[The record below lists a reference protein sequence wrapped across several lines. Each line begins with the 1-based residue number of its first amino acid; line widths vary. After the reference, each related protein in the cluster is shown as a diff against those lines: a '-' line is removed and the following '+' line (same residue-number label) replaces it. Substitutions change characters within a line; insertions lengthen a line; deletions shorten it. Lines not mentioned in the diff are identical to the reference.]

1 MALTQINTRSNVGQ
15 SDIDNSFLCQDKL
28 FIGHDALT
36 LTEMDTTTVP
46 QITEGSVFEIG
57 GALFQAAT
65 AQSIST
71 TDPHTS
77 STVADGTVYIFINGT
92 DGEPYFT
99 ATAPT
104 WDDDKQGWYG
114 TSTYA
119 NYRYVPILM
128 TKSGS
133 SYSSKKR
140 FNYLPGFDGIYM
152 DADGNMTIDGNLTVV
167 NRRIVS
173 GSRHGSYTEDQLF
186 DYLSPYIP
194 NVGDDMILFGG
205 FQSGTEIGICSR
217 AERTS
222 STVITAY
229 MLTDVSGN
237 PTALTQTIID
247 GNASGHQVSLCW

>member
-1 MALTQINTRSNVGQ
+1 
-15 SDIDNSFLCQDKL
+15 
-28 FIGHDALT
+28 
-36 LTEMDTTTVP
+36 MDTSTVP

-57 GALFQAAT
+57 GALFQAAA

-140 FNYLPGFDGIYM
+140 FNYLPGFDGVYM
-152 DADGNMTIDGNLTVV
+152 DADGNITVDGDISIGTDLAVGGDILGNIDDLFEEITT
-167 NRRIVS
+167 VS
-173 GSRHGSYTEDQLF
+173 GTTDSGDTETAISYPSGFTFANTMIMGGYVANSGGTGKYFIGYYGNVWSDSF
-186 DYLSPYIP
+186 KVYASSSNIYLYVPDPSFYSCAYKLLIC
-194 NVGDDMILFGG
+194 NV
-205 FQSGTEIGICSR
+205 
-217 AERTS
+217 
-222 STVITAY
+222 
-229 MLTDVSGN
+229 
-237 PTALTQTIID
+237 
-247 GNASGHQVSLCW
+247 

>member
-1 MALTQINTRSNVGQ
+1 
-15 SDIDNSFLCQDKL
+15 
-28 FIGHDALT
+28 
-36 LTEMDTTTVP
+36 MDTTTVP
-46 QITEGSVFEIG
+46 QITEGSIFEIG

-114 TSTYA
+114 LTTWA

-128 TKSGS
+128 TKATT

-140 FNYLPGFDGIYM
+140 FNYVIY
-152 DADGNMTIDGNLTVV
+152 
-167 NRRIVS
+167 
-173 GSRHGSYTEDQLF
+173 
-186 DYLSPYIP
+186 
-194 NVGDDMILFGG
+194 
-205 FQSGTEIGICSR
+205 
-217 AERTS
+217 
-222 STVITAY
+222 
-229 MLTDVSGN
+229 
-237 PTALTQTIID
+237 
-247 GNASGHQVSLCW
+247 